1 MLSLDKGLIPND
13 LTVKLRVN
21 NPYGESRKYNIE
33 KERDCETDG
42 DQPVYEFAFTGTE
55 SKKLVTQEEYE
66 GALAN
71 VNVVPNPYY
80 AYSAYETS
88 QFTNVIKVTNLPAK
102 ATVTIYSID
111 GSFIRQFNRD
121 ERGQILSGSNRPTST
136 SQVFPDLEWD
146 MKNFKDIPVASGVY
160 LIHISAPELGEERT
174 IKWFG
179 IGRKFDPSGL

>member
-1 MLSLDKGLIPND
+1 M
-13 LTVKLRVN
+13 VK
-21 NPYGESRKYNIE
+21 
-33 KERDCETDG
+33 
-42 DQPVYEFAFTGTE
+42 
-55 SKKLVTQEEYE
+55 QEEYV

-88 QFTNVIKVTNLPAK
+88 QFTNIIKITNLPAK
-102 ATVTIYSID
+102 ATVTIYNMD
-111 GSFIRQFNRD
+111 GSFIRQYNRD
-121 ERGQILSGSNRPTST
+121 ERGQVLSGTNRPTST
-136 SQVFPDLEWD
+136 SQVYPDLDWD

-160 LIHISAPELGEERT
+160 LIHIVAPEYGEERT

>member
-1 MLSLDKGLIPND
+1 M
-13 LTVKLRVN
+13 
-21 NPYGESRKYNIE
+21 ESPEEFNIE

-42 DQPVYEFAFTGTE
+42 DSPVYEFEFKNKQSIPLT
-55 SKKLVTQEEYE
+55 SQEDYV
-66 GALAN
+66 GALSN

-88 QFTNVIKVTNLPAK
+88 QFTNIIKITNLPAK
-102 ATVTIYSID
+102 ATVTIYNMD
-111 GSFIRQFNRD
+111 GSFIRQYNRD
-121 ERGQILSGSNRPTST
+121 ERGTVLSGTNRPTST
-136 SQVFPDLEWD
+136 TQIYPDLEWD

-160 LIHISAPELGEERT
+160 LIHIVAPEYGEERT